1 MTRQRALLVAIL
13 VYVSLDLSLA
23 MMPGAF
29 VFEPG
34 DSVESLHVRRGSPTP
49 EFLAVPAPTR
59 EGFVAVK
66 PRGDIVDRRASPESF
81 ERHDRPVV
89 TRLHRPPADVAP
101 APEDPH

>member
-1 MTRQRALLVAIL
+1 MVIL

-49 EFLAVPAPTR
+49 EFLAVPAPSR
-59 EGFVAVK
+59 AGLVSVE
-66 PRGDIVDRRASPESF
+66 PRGDISDRRAAPESV

-89 TRLHRPPADVAP
+89 SRLHRPPADVAP
-101 APEDPH
+101 ASEDPH

>member
-1 MTRQRALLVAIL
+1 VAIV

-34 DSVESLHVRRGSPTP
+34 DSVESLQVTRGRATP
-49 EFLAVPAPTR
+49 EFVVLPGPSR
-59 EGFVAVK
+59 EGFVPSK
-66 PRGDIVDRRASPESF
+66 PREEITDRLAAGVQ
-81 ERHDRPVV
+81 RHGRPVV

-101 APEDPH
+101 ASEDPH